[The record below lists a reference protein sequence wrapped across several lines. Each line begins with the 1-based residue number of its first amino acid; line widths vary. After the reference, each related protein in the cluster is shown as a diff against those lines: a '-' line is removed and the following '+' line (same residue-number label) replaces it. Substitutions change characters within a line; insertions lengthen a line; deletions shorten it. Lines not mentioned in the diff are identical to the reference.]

1 MNVKFLT
8 KNNFFQ
14 NVGAYQNGT
23 NIRCKFYIFSDK
35 FTRLYGWSKSEIIGR
50 SAILDFMFGQDT
62 EVLFIQ
68 SMKDSLEKCCRF
80 SSITN
85 LYDKYGDKYQFQIS
99 VSPITNNYENRIEVA
114 YYFISVI
121 NISQN
126 EKKRAVQKRGGVH
139 SKMNKFLINKKG
151 CDNDR
156 ENVSNGAYG

>member
-1 MNVKFLT
+1 MRDWRRIRLSMRGSQTFLVILIVFT
-8 KNNFFQ
+8 L
-14 NVGAYQNGT
+14 
-23 NIRCKFYIFSDK
+23 SDK

-62 EVLFIQ
+62 EMLFVQ
-68 SMKDSLEKCCRF
+68 SMKESLEKCCRF

-99 VSPITNNYENRIEVA
+99 VSPITNNYENRIDVA

-151 CDNDR
+151 CNDNDR